1 MRLFLFFVIFVLS
14 SQKMLSQD
22 DNNSIYFKIE
32 GDSIYKK
39 EINLNEVIIYKP
51 VEFTN
56 DKERL
61 DYFVLKRKVTKVYPY
76 AKMAS
81 ERLSKL
87 NTRLDK
93 IKSKR
98 KQKKYTKMLE
108 KFLQEELTAELKR
121 LTRTEGQILVKLIYR
136 ETGST
141 AYSLVRELRNGFRA
155 FTYNTIAKVFKISLK
170 ETYDPLNVRED
181 LFIEDILRNS
191 NL

>member
-1 MRLFLFFVIFVLS
+1 MRFLCFFLFFFLQFVTAF
-14 SQKMLSQD
+14 SQD
-22 DNNSIYFKIE
+22 ENSTYFKIE
-32 GDSIYKK
+32 GDSVFKK
-39 EINLNEVIIYKP
+39 EINLKEVVIYKP
-51 VEFTN
+51 VVFVDN
-56 DKERL
+56 QERL
-61 DYFVLKRKVTKVYPY
+61 NYFILKRKVLKVYPY

-108 KFLQEELTAELKR
+108 KFLQEELTTELKR

-170 ETYDPLNVRED
+170 ENYDPLNVRED